1 MKAKAVIVW
10 CFAIILL
17 LSGGILF
24 KINYQIYKKTQTKVE
39 KIENRIAD
47 MEKQTNKN
55 NNKLEDVHKS
65 GVQKEQSEEQTKA
78 AGKKIAL
85 DPGHQSENVD
95 MSDLEPIGPGASEMK
110 AKASTGTVGNTTGK
124 PEYELNLEI
133 SRRLYQELQTRGYE
147 VVMTREDNETAIS
160 NKERA
165 ELAVREK
172 ADIFLRIHA
181 NSSENPGIQGA
192 MTMVPSE
199 ENPYVGE
206 LSAES
211 SRLGQCIIDSYC
223 ETTGM
228 LNKGVQYYDDMT
240 GINWSQIPVTI
251 IEMGFMSNAE
261 DDTNMADLEYQSLMV
276 QGIADGI
283 DDYFGNVRE

>member
-1 MKAKAVIVW
+1 
-10 CFAIILL
+10 
-17 LSGGILF
+17 
-24 KINYQIYKKTQTKVE
+24 
-39 KIENRIAD
+39 
-47 MEKQTNKN
+47 
-55 NNKLEDVHKS
+55 
-65 GVQKEQSEEQTKA
+65 
-78 AGKKIAL
+78 
-85 DPGHQSENVD
+85 
-95 MSDLEPIGPGASEMK
+95 
-110 AKASTGTVGNTTGK
+110 
-124 PEYELNLEI
+124 
-133 SRRLYQELQTRGYE
+133 
-147 VVMTREDNETAIS
+147 
-160 NKERA
+160 
-165 ELAVREK
+165 
-172 ADIFLRIHA
+172 
-181 NSSENPGIQGA
+181 
-192 MTMVPSE
+192 MVPSE